1 MSTEEKKCVLEIK
14 KTNYNQNLRARYENI
29 HTNRMSDTDSKISG
43 YPQNIPQSNIDK
55 FFGRKRELK
64 LLHQKLQHN
73 GQVAVEGV
81 GGVGKT
87 ELAIQ
92 YSLLHLKSNTYPGG
106 ICWIQARKPNIGS
119 QIVDFAHN
127 KLGLKPLKNLEL
139 LDQVYWLWK
148 RWREGNKLIVLDD
161 VKNYSIIERY
171 LPPQEF
177 QFKVLITTRL
187 KLDCPSTLYLE
198 GLSELDALNL
208 LIQIVGSDK
217 VNQELATAKELCRR
231 LGYLPLALQLMGQY
245 VKKRRISL
253 SKELQHLEDKE
264 IIHPLLRSKKNDLLG
279 L

>member
-1 MSTEEKKCVLEIK
+1 MSKV
-14 KTNYNQNLRARYENI
+14 Q
-29 HTNRMSDTDSKISG
+29 
-43 YPQNIPQSNIDK
+43 
-55 FFGRKRELK
+55 
-64 LLHQKLQHN
+64 
-73 GQVAVEGV
+73 
-81 GGVGKT
+81 
-87 ELAIQ
+87 
-92 YSLLHLKSNTYPGG
+92 
-106 ICWIQARKPNIGS
+106 
-119 QIVDFAHN
+119 
-127 KLGLKPLKNLEL
+127 
-139 LDQVYWLWK
+139 
-148 RWREGNKLIVLDD
+148 D

-187 KLDCPSTLYLE
+187 KLDFPSTLYLE